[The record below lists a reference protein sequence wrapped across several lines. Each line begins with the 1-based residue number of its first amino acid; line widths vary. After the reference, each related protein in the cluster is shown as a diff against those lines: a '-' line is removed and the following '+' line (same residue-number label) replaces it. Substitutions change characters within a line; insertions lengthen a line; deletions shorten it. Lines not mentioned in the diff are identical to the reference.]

1 MEWEFGFSRCE
12 VVYIEQINNK
22 VLLHSIGKY
31 NRYPVI
37 NHKGKEYE
45 KECMSITKSLG
56 CTAEINTNL

>member
-31 NRYPVI
+31 N
-37 NHKGKEYE
+37 
-45 KECMSITKSLG
+45 
-56 CTAEINTNL
+56 